1 MPLHRLLHVGH
12 PEGYTS
18 TDILS
23 CYKRMHGSNVLHPMG
38 WDSCGLPAE
47 RYAMRHRHSPTAL
60 CASPFCPVHREPATS
75 RTPAQNDPH
84 HEQGVKHFTGITA
97 WSY

>member
-47 RYAMRHRHSPTAL
+47 RYAMQRLSVPAHSAP
-60 CASPFCPVHREPATS
+60 CIASRPHPARLP
-75 RTPAQNDPH
+75 RTTLTMNR
-84 HEQGVKHFTGITA
+84 V
-97 WSY
+97 